1 VYWSKY
7 NILFHS
13 ELHGGFIY
21 NSMSNVFI
29 QVGNSH
35 YGLLEQFQL
44 NIGPIELDS
53 DDQFLDLLQE
63 MKILTK
69 QGEDHR
75 SLIER
80 QYKRYTLCFDNSHL
94 DLSICPTLGCN
105 FRCPYCFEHTQ
116 KDVVFMS
123 SETINQLI
131 SFIQSFESIKS
142 VSITWYG
149 GEPTINHAFDVV
161 REITHRIK
169 ELDLDFKEGGLIT
182 NAYLLGKDKIDQ
194 LNDLNINNVQITID
208 GPQEIHDARRILD
221 SGRPTFQ
228 RIMENIDVLMN
239 SSYTGS
245 CNIRANL
252 DQTNLSSFFNIR
264 KYLLERFQGK
274 SLTVY
279 AGHVDTTTDK
289 DRDSNCNLC
298 AQEWTDFTVKQFK
311 ELNTPSG
318 EGVYPLGAVFN
329 ICSANTRNSFVVGP
343 EGELYKCWEDVGQK
357 DMVVG
362 NVSEDTPV
370 TNNELVSLYSIGTD
384 PFLDQECKEC
394 AVFPICSGGCANRRL
409 RAKHFNED
417 GLEYCSLYKGNLRT
431 YLMEYYEAFQ
441 TKEICSQVLGKEATV
456 WDDKGYRIIHN

>member
-1 VYWSKY
+1 M
-7 NILFHS
+7 LFHS
-13 ELHGGFIY
+13 EQHGEFIY
-21 NSMSNVFI
+21 NSMSNALI
-29 QVGNSH
+29 QVGNSN
-35 YGLLEQFQL
+35 YGLLDQFRKKTDT
-44 NIGPIELDS
+44 IELDS
-53 DDQFLDLLQE
+53 DDQFHNLLQE
-63 MKILTK
+63 KKILTGK
-69 QGEDHR
+69 GEDHR
-75 SLIER
+75 RLIER
-80 QYKRYTLCFDNSHL
+80 QYKRETLCFDNSHM

-123 SETINQLI
+123 SETVNELI
-131 SFIQSFESIKS
+131 SFIQSFKSLKSI
-142 VSITWYG
+142 SITWYG

-161 REITHRIK
+161 REITRRIK
-169 ELDLDFKEGGLIT
+169 GLDLHFKEGGLIT

-194 LNDLNINNVQITID
+194 LNELNINNVQTTID
-208 GPQEIHDARRILD
+208 GPQEIHNTRRILA

-228 RIMENIDVLMN
+228 RIIENIDALMN

-245 CNIRANL
+245 CNIRVNL
-252 DQTNLSSFFNIR
+252 DQTNLSSFFSIR
-264 KYLLERFQGK
+264 KHLLERFEGK
-274 SLTVY
+274 RLTVY

-289 DRDSNCNLC
+289 DKESNCNLC

-357 DMVVG
+357 NMVVG
-362 NVSEDTPV
+362 TVSEDTPV

-394 AVFPICSGGCANRRL
+394 SVFPICSGGCANRRL
-409 RAKHFNED
+409 RAKHYNED

-431 YLMEYYEAFQ
+431 YLMEYFDAFQ
-441 TKEICSQVLGKEATV
+441 TKEICSQVLGKEAIA
-456 WDDKGYRIIHN
+456 WGDKGYRIIHD